1 MPVGQD
7 TQGSDVSLDVDALRL
22 ALKAFEDHQAKAPPI
37 LPQYLPDW
45 ILPVS
50 QSDILREWGLGVTP
64 DLVFGVGVP
73 SVVDS
78 EDADWKR
85 CNCTLILIEV
95 GFCADLRCH
104 LKLQAKL
111 DKYELL
117 LGELRR
123 YWGRVHLVIVPIGNV
138 GTVLARTQ
146 EELAKALATDPAHP
160 PLKETTKLM
169 KRLSAF
175 AAQRLLVI
183 LQARYC
189 GSSAIQTSQGP
200 AGPRGSQTTTL
211 THARR
216 PP

>member
-1 MPVGQD
+1 M
-7 TQGSDVSLDVDALRL
+7 
-22 ALKAFEDHQAKAPPI
+22 
-37 LPQYLPDW
+37 
-45 ILPVS
+45 
-50 QSDILREWGLGVTP
+50 
-64 DLVFGVGVP
+64 GVP
-73 SVVDS
+73 DF
-78 EDADWKR
+78 ADPNATQLDR
-85 CNCTLILIEV
+85 AACTLIIIEV

-123 YWGRVHLVIVPIGNV
+123 YWGRVHLVIVPIGNA

-189 GSSAIQTSQGP
+189 GSAAIQTSQGP

>member
-1 MPVGQD
+1 MDEDFEDLAAGSEALQAEWAEVDLSSVPVGQD
-7 TQGSDVSLDVDALRL
+7 TRGTDVSLDVADLHKALTE
-22 ALKAFEDHQAKAPPI
+22 FDSHHAKDPAAIPK
-37 LPQYLPDW
+37 YLPDW
-45 ILPVS
+45 ILPPHIS
-50 QSDILREWGLGVTP
+50 GILRELGLGVTP
-64 DLVFGVGVP
+64 DLVFGMGVP
-73 SVVDS
+73 DFT
-78 EDADWKR
+78 DPNAAQIDR
-85 CNCTLILIEV
+85 AACTLIIIEV

-123 YWGRVHLVIVPIGNV
+123 YWGRVHLVIVPIGNA

-183 LQARYC
+183 L
-189 GSSAIQTSQGP
+189 
-200 AGPRGSQTTTL
+200 
-211 THARR
+211 
-216 PP
+216 